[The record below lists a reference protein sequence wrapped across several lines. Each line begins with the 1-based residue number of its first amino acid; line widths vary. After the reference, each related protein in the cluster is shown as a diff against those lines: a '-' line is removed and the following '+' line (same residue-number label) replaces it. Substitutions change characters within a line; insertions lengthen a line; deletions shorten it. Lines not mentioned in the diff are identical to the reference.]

1 MLFRYGNCTQMKDVM
16 AHSLLFLVA
25 KSPAIDPLNPSE
37 TFAKAA
43 TVENQIVRAI
53 VSVEQWFTNHWMELA
68 IAGGVAFLLY
78 AMLSWVKRRAKKMA
92 EAREGTLD
100 LTTIAL
106 RVVGRTGR
114 SFRIMAVIMT
124 VAGYANTPTRLYGL
138 IVVLFTVV
146 AVLQVAMW
154 VRELILGLIER
165 RAYAGEAAN
174 ESLENAMV
182 LIRLLVSV
190 AVFAV
195 AVIVILDNLGVNVT
209 GLVAGLGIGGI
220 AIGLAA
226 QGIFSDLFAAL
237 SILFDKP
244 FKRGEVIQFDTMTA
258 TVEKIGL
265 KSTRLRALDG
275 QEVIVSNTQLL
286 NKQIDNM
293 TQLHRRRSR
302 YVLGLVYHTP
312 PEKLRVL
319 PEKLQ
324 AIVEANNAHFIR
336 ANFTHFSA
344 SAIDFEVIFDVL
356 SSEVEINHAQ
366 RHAIAMDILDLFARD
381 GYEFAYPTQT
391 TYTAAPDGTMVMPY
405 ALPK

>member
-1 MLFRYGNCTQMKDVM
+1 MPNFPAQSATATG
-16 AHSLLFLVA
+16 A
-25 KSPAIDPLNPSE
+25 AIDPLDPS
-37 TFAKAA
+37 TTIAKAQSLEENGFRLYRA
-43 TVENQIVRAI
+43 VEN
-53 VSVEQWFTNHWMELA
+53 WLTNHWLELA
-68 IAGGVAFLLY
+68 IAFVIGFLIYVA
-78 AMLSWVKRRAKKMA
+78 LSFVKRRAKAMA
-92 EAREGTLD
+92 EQRAGAHD
-100 LTTIAL
+100 VPAIAL

-114 SFRIMAVIMT
+114 IFRIMTAAVL

-138 IVVLFTVV
+138 IVVLFTII
-146 AVLQVAMW
+146 AVLQVAVW

-165 RAYAGEAAN
+165 RASAGEGSN
-174 ESLENAMV
+174 ESLENAMT

-195 AVIVILDNLGVNVT
+195 ALIVILDNLGVNVT

-244 FKRGEVIQFDTMTA
+244 FKRGEVIQFDTMVA

-286 NKQIDNM
+286 AKQIDNLS
-293 TQLHRRRSR
+293 QLFRRRSR
-302 YVLGLVYHTP
+302 FVLGLVYHTP
-312 PEKLRVL
+312 PEKLRAL
-319 PEKLQ
+319 PDRLR
-324 AIVEANNAHFIR
+324 AVVEANDAHFVR
-336 ANFTHFSA
+336 ANFTAFGA
-344 SAIDFEVIFDVL
+344 SAIDFELVFDVL
-356 SSEVEINHAQ
+356 SSDADVNFAY
-366 RHAIAMDILDLFARD
+366 RHKVAMDLIDLFARE

-391 TYTAAPDGTMVMPY
+391 TYTAAPDGTLVMPY
-405 ALPK
+405 AVPK

>member
-1 MLFRYGNCTQMKDVM
+1 MKDVM
-16 AHSLLFLVA
+16 FHSLALLTA
-25 KSPAIDPLNPSE
+25 KAPAIDPLNPAE
-37 TFAKAA
+37 TFAKAE
-43 TVENQIVRAI
+43 TVEAQLVGGFNSIEA
-53 VSVEQWFTNHWMELA
+53 WFTNHWLELA

-78 AMLSWVKRRAKKMA
+78 AALSWIKRRAKRMA
-92 EAREGTLD
+92 EAREGTID
-100 LTTIAL
+100 LTEIAL

-114 SFRIMAVIMT
+114 SFRIMAAIMP
-124 VAGYANTPTRLYGL
+124 VAGYANTPTRLYGF
-138 IVVLFTVV
+138 IVIVFTVI
-146 AVLQVAMW
+146 AVLQVAVW

-165 RAYAGEAAN
+165 RAYAGEATN

-195 AVIVILDNLGVNVT
+195 AFIVILDNLGVNVT

-244 FKRGEVIQFDTMTA
+244 FKRGEVIHFDTMTA

-286 NKQIDNM
+286 SQQIENM

-302 YVLGLVYHTP
+302 YILGLVYYTK
-312 PEKLRVL
+312 PEMLRAL

-324 AIVEANNAHFIR
+324 AIVESNNADFVR
-336 ANFTHFSA
+336 ANFTSFNA
-344 SAIDFEVIFDVL
+344 SSIDFELIFDVL
-356 SSEVEINHAQ
+356 SGEVAVYHAD
-366 RHAIAMDILDLFARD
+366 RHAIAMDIIELFERD
-381 GYEFAYPTQT
+381 GYEFAFPTQMT
-391 TYTAAPDGTMVMPY
+391 FQGRPDGSIVDPVMIVTE
-405 ALPK
+405 

>member
-1 MLFRYGNCTQMKDVM
+1 MSLNLFAQST
-16 AHSLLFLVA
+16 A
-25 KSPAIDPLNPSE
+25 KPTEPLNPLDPSN
-37 TFAKAA
+37 TI
-43 TVENQIVRAI
+43 ENAQNLENVIVRTYRL
-53 VSVEQWFTNHWMELA
+53 VEQWMVNHWMELA
-68 IAGGVAFLLY
+68 IAFVVAFLIY
-78 AMLSWVKRRAKKMA
+78 AGLSFVKRRARAMA
-92 EAREGTLD
+92 DKRVDQVDFAQ
-100 LTTIAL
+100 IAL

-114 SFRIMAVIMT
+114 IFRIMIAVML
-124 VAGYANTPTRLYGL
+124 VAGYANTPTKLYGV
-138 IVVLFTVV
+138 IVIVFTVV
-146 AVLQVAMW
+146 AVLQVAVW

-165 RAYAGEAAN
+165 RAFAGEATN
-174 ESLENAMV
+174 ESLENAMT

-195 AVIVILDNLGVNVT
+195 AFIVILDNLGVNVT
-209 GLVAGLGIGGI
+209 GLIAGLGIGGI

-286 NKQIDNM
+286 SKQIDNM

-302 YVLGLVYHTP
+302 FVLGLVYHTP
-312 PEKLRVL
+312 PEKMRAL

-324 AIVEANNAHFIR
+324 AVVEDKGAHFIR
-336 ANFTHFSA
+336 ANFTLFNA
-344 SAIDFEVIFDVL
+344 SSIDFEVVFDVL
-356 SSEVEINHAQ
+356 SGEVEVNHAQ
-366 RHAIAMDILDLFARD
+366 RHAIAMDIIELFAKD

-405 ALPK
+405 AAPK

>member
-1 MLFRYGNCTQMKDVM
+1 MKDVM
-16 AHSLLFLVA
+16 LHTLALWTA
-25 KSPAIDPLNPSE
+25 KAPALDPLTPAE
-37 TFAKAA
+37 TFAKAETA
-43 TVENQIVRAI
+43 EAHLVRAYNSI
-53 VSVEQWFTNHWMELA
+53 EAWFTNHWLELA

-78 AMLSWVKRRAKKMA
+78 AVFSWIKRRAKRMA
-92 EAREGTLD
+92 EARAGTID
-100 LTTIAL
+100 FTEIAL

-114 SFRIMAVIMT
+114 VFRIMAAIMP
-124 VAGYANTPTRLYGL
+124 VAGYANTPTRLYGFIL
-138 IVVLFTVV
+138 VVFTVV
-146 AVLQVAMW
+146 AVLQVAVW

-165 RAYAGEAAN
+165 RAYAGEATN

-195 AVIVILDNLGVNVT
+195 AFIVILDNLGVNVT
-209 GLVAGLGIGGI
+209 GLIAGLGIGGI

-302 YVLGLVYHTP
+302 YVLALVYHTP
-312 PEKLRVL
+312 PEKLRAL
-319 PEKLQ
+319 PDKLQ
-324 AIVEANNAHFIR
+324 AIVEDKGAHFIR
-336 ANFTHFSA
+336 ANFTLFNA
-344 SAIDFEVIFDVL
+344 SSIDFEVIFDVL
-356 SSEVEINHAQ
+356 SGEVEINHAH

-391 TYTAAPDGTMVMPY
+391 TFTAAPDGTMVMPY
-405 ALPK
+405 MVPK